1 MSGGTTILL
10 VEDND
15 GDALILEELFDGGH
29 VDGPVDLVRAG
40 SVAEALRALSEGVDP
55 VCALVDLGLPDAIG
69 TDAVE
74 ALCAA
79 SPELPIVVLTGS
91 NNPEL
96 AREALRAGAQDYLVK
111 GGDLD
116 EEVTRRAV
124 RYAID
129 RASTL
134 RALHA
139 SRRELR
145 DFAHRVAHDLK
156 SPMSVVLGSLDLLQH
171 SRPDD
176 ENAELYDML
185 GRSSRRLVEMVDRLL
200 EYADTAGSDEMLG
213 PVRLDDVVSWV
224 TETLESTLD
233 GVTLQID
240 APLPIVHGNEVGLRH
255 VLLNLITNAIK
266 FSEPDRP
273 PAITISA
280 SSEHSLATDDDV
292 VVVAVS
298 DNGRGIPDD
307 KRLSVFGAGFRIDD
321 SEPGTGLGLAT
332 VQRTMQLFG
341 GRVRV
346 DDGPDG
352 VGTTFL
358 LEFRSPSGVTA

>member
-15 GDALILEELFDGGH
+15 GDALILEELFDDGH
-29 VDGPVDLVRAG
+29 VDGPVALVRAA
-40 SVAEALRALSEGVDP
+40 SVAEALRALAEGTDP

-74 ALCAA
+74 ALCTA

-91 NNPEL
+91 DDPGL
-96 AREALRAGAQDYLVK
+96 ARDALRAGAQDYLVK
-111 GGDLD
+111 SVDLD
-116 EEVTRRAV
+116 EEVTRRAI

-156 SPMSVVLGSLDLLQH
+156 SPMSVVLGSLDLLQA
-171 SRPDD
+171 SRADD
-176 ENAELYDML
+176 TNDELYDMI
-185 GRSSRRLVEMVDRLL
+185 GRSSHRLVEMVDRLL

-213 PVRLDDVVSWV
+213 AVRLDDVLSWV
-224 TETLESTLD
+224 TETLGSTLD
-233 GVTLQID
+233 AVTLRVD

-266 FSEPDRP
+266 FSAPDRP
-273 PAITISA
+273 PAITITA
-280 SSEHSLATDDDV
+280 SSEASPTSGEDV
-292 VVVAVS
+292 IVVAVS
-298 DNGRGIPDD
+298 DNGRGIPSDE
-307 KRLSVFGAGFRIDD
+307 RLSVFGAGFRIDD

-332 VQRTMQLFG
+332 VQRTMQLVG
-341 GRVRV
+341 GRVRI
-346 DDGPDG
+346 DDGLDG
-352 VGTTFL
+352 VGTTFV
-358 LEFRSPSGVTA
+358 LEFRAPTDQST

>member
-15 GDALILEELFDGGH
+15 GDALILEELFDDGH
-29 VDGPVDLVRAG
+29 VDGPVDLVRVA
-40 SVAEALRALSEGVDP
+40 SVAEALRALTDGTNP

-74 ALCAA
+74 MLSSA

-91 NNPEL
+91 DDPEL
-96 AREALRAGAQDYLVK
+96 ARDALRAGAQDYLVK
-111 GGDLD
+111 GADLD
-116 EEVTRRAV
+116 EEITRRAV

-171 SRPDD
+171 SRGDD
-176 ENAELYDML
+176 ENADLYDML

-200 EYADTAGSDEMLG
+200 EYADTAGSDQMLG

-224 TETLESTLD
+224 TETLDSALD
-233 GVTLQID
+233 EVALEID
-240 APLPIVHGNEVGLRH
+240 GPLPVVHGNEVGLRH
-255 VLLNLITNAIK
+255 VLLNLLTNAIK
-266 FSEPDRP
+266 FAAPDRA
-273 PAITISA
+273 PAIT
-280 SSEHSLATDDDV
+280 
-292 VVVAVS
+292 VAAGDEALEDGPIIVTVS
-298 DNGRGIPDD
+298 DNGRGIPPSE
-307 KRLSVFGAGFRIDD
+307 RLSVFGAGFRIDD

-332 VQRTMQLFG
+332 VQRTMQLVG
-341 GRVRV
+341 GRVRIE
-346 DDGPDG
+346 DGPDG
-352 VGTTFL
+352 VGTTFV
-358 LEFRSPSGVTA
+358 LEFRAPSDISA

>member
-1 MSGGTTILL
+1 MSGATTILL

-15 GDALILEELFDGGH
+15 GDALILEELFDDGH
-29 VDGPVDLVRAG
+29 VDGPVELIRAT
-40 SVAEALRALSEGVDP
+40 SIADALRALTEGADP

-74 ALCAA
+74 ALSAA
-79 SPELPIVVLTGS
+79 APELPIVVLTGS
-91 NNPEL
+91 DDPEL
-96 AREALRAGAQDYLVK
+96 ARDALRAGAQDYLVK
-111 GGDLD
+111 GTELD

-124 RYAID
+124 RYAVD

-213 PVRLDDVVSWV
+213 PVRLDDVLAWV
-224 TETLESTLD
+224 TEALESALD
-233 GVTLQID
+233 GVTLQVD
-240 APLPIVHGNEVGLRH
+240 EPLPVVHGNEVGLRH

-266 FSEPDRP
+266 FSAPERP
-273 PAITISA
+273 PAITIHA
-280 SSEHSLATDDDV
+280 AETAERDT
-292 VVVAVS
+292 VVVAVA
-298 DNGRGIPDD
+298 DNGRGIPPDM
-307 KRLSVFGAGFRIDD
+307 RLSVFGAGFRVED

-332 VQRTMQLFG
+332 VQRTMQLVG
-341 GRVRV
+341 GRVRIE
-346 DDGPDG
+346 DGPNG

-358 LEFRSPSGVTA
+358 LEFRPPADTGA

>member
-1 MSGGTTILL
+1 MK
-10 VEDND
+10 
-15 GDALILEELFDGGH
+15 
-29 VDGPVDLVRAG
+29 
-40 SVAEALRALSEGVDP
+40 
-55 VCALVDLGLPDAIG
+55 
-69 TDAVE
+69 
-74 ALCAA
+74 
-79 SPELPIVVLTGS
+79 
-91 NNPEL
+91 
-96 AREALRAGAQDYLVK
+96 GA
-111 GGDLD
+111 DLD
-116 EEVTRRAV
+116 EEITRRAV

-171 SRPDD
+171 ARADD

-213 PVRLDDVVSWV
+213 PVRLDDVLSWV
-224 TETLESTLD
+224 TETLESALD
-233 GVTLQID
+233 DVTLEVD
-240 APLPIVHGNEVGLRH
+240 APLPTVHGNEVGLRH
-255 VLLNLITNAIK
+255 VLLNLLTNAIK

-273 PAITISA
+273 PAIRISA
-280 SSEHSLATDDDV
+280 STEAPESADDDV

-298 DNGRGIPDD
+298 DNGRGIPTDE
-307 KRLSVFGAGFRIDD
+307 RHAVFGAGYRIDD

-332 VQRTMQLFG
+332 VQRTMQLVG
-341 GRVRV
+341 GRVRI
-346 DDGPDG
+346 DDGLDG

-358 LEFRSPSGVTA
+358 LEFRTPSDDTA

>member
-15 GDALILEELFDGGH
+15 GDALILEELFDDNH
-29 VDGPVDLVRAG
+29 VDGPVDLVRAA
-40 SVAEALRALSEGVDP
+40 SVAEALQALTEGSDP

-69 TDAVE
+69 TDAVD
-74 ALCAA
+74 ALSTA

-91 NNPEL
+91 DDPGL

-111 GGDLD
+111 GADLD

-134 RALHA
+134 RALQA

-156 SPMSVVLGSLDLLQH
+156 SPMSVVLGSLDLLQA
-171 SRPDD
+171 SRADD
-176 ENAELYDML
+176 ENADLYDML

-213 PVRLDDVVSWV
+213 PVRLDDVVAWV
-224 TETLESTLD
+224 IETLAASLD
-233 GVTLQID
+233 GVTLQVE
-240 APLPIVHGNEVGLRH
+240 APLPTVHGNEVGLRH

-266 FSEPDRP
+266 FSAPERAA
-273 PAITISA
+273 AITISA
-280 SSEHSLATDDDV
+280 SSAGPDDGV
-292 VVVAVS
+292 TVAVT
-298 DNGRGIPDD
+298 DNGRGIPADE
-307 KRLSVFGAGFRIDD
+307 RHAVFGAGFRIDD

-332 VQRTMQLFG
+332 VQRTMQLVG
-341 GRVRV
+341 GRVRI

-358 LEFRSPSGVTA
+358 LDFRRPSDGEA